1 MKKYSVKEILKL
13 ATYHEYKVNS
23 IKKEALGPLA
33 GVLIGTAVMAVPG
46 IITSIVDKVR
56 ESKDIAEDID
66 KILTNLQEYKAS
78 YGFESYASEFD
89 NFTKKIQELKSQQS
103 QVLKL
108 SPQNIDET
116 SLAKIQ
122 NFITLADTIAV
133 AGGGIIQRLNELK
146 GFGGKTFDLVE
157 GIGLNLGM
165 QTNATHVQKGIA
177 SLSGRLEAMTAPLKA
192 KLIELQSQ
200 VEQAEQKAK
209 NNEVEPSE
217 ELKAPE
223 EAEEA
228 ESSETRSDESVK
240 AALSDPELQKALEEI
255 GSTVTP

>member
-23 IKKEALGPLA
+23 IKKEALWGAVALLA
-33 GVLIGTAVMAVPG
+33 PMVLGG
-46 IITSIVDKVR
+46 ITSIVDKVR

-108 SPQNIDET
+108 SPQNIDEN

-192 KLIELQSQ
+192 KLVELQSQ

-209 NNEVEPSE
+209 NNEVKPSE
-217 ELKAPE
+217 ELKSPE

-228 ESSETRSDESVK
+228 EEAEASETRSDESVK